1 MVVEELL
8 ASVIERLG
16 VLAGAHGLEAGLVAT
31 ALIILWHG
39 HSALAFAQSA
49 LRTARI
55 GFVGAGLVGLL
66 IVVGIS
72 MGWLDVG
79 VFPNIG
85 DLLNSIPIPG
95 L

>member
-8 ASVIERLG
+8 STAIERIAE
-16 VLAGAHGLEAGLVAT
+16 LAGAHGFEAGLVAT

-39 HSALAFAQSA
+39 HSALALLQSG

-66 IVVGIS
+66 IVVAVS
-72 MGWLDVG
+72 MGWLDVASLPA
-79 VFPNIG
+79 VG
-85 DLLNSIPIPG
+85 DILNLLPIPI
-95 L
+95 